1 MNRLKERYRKDV
13 VATMQNSFSYKNI
26 NQVPKLEKIVVSMGV
41 GSATQN
47 KAILDNAVKD
57 LTQITGRKPMV
68 TKAKKSISNF
78 KLREGVAIGCKVTL
92 RDEVMY
98 EFMDRLISIV
108 IPRIRD
114 FKGVPINSFDG
125 RGNYSV
131 GIKEQTVFPE
141 IDYDKIDAIRGMNIT
156 FVTTAKTDEEG
167 KELLRLLGMP
177 FVKKSNAELPIVQD
191 APPAENV
198 VLEPKVTKKINDEKK

>member
-1 MNRLKERYRKDV
+1 MNRLKEKYRKDITL
-13 VATMQNSFSYKNI
+13 ALKKEFNYINI
-26 NQVPKLEKIVVSMGV
+26 NQVPKLEKIIVSMGV
-41 GSATQN
+41 GHATQN
-47 KAILDNAVKD
+47 KALLDNAVKD
-57 LTQITGRKPMV
+57 LTQITGRKPLV

-92 RDEVMY
+92 RDEIMY
-98 EFMDRLISIV
+98 EFLDRLISIV

-114 FKGVPINSFDG
+114 FKGVPLNSFDG

-141 IDYDKIDAIRGMNIT
+141 IDYDKIDTIRGMNIC

-167 KELLRLLGMP
+167 KQLLKMLGLP
-177 FVKKSNAELPIVQD
+177 FVKRDK
-191 APPAENV
+191 
-198 VLEPKVTKKINDEKK
+198 